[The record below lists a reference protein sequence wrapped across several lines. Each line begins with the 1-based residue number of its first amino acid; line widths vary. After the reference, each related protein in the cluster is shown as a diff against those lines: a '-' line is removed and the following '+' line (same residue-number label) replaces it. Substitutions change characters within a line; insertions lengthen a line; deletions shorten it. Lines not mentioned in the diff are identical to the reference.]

1 MHVALEVPKNIME
14 IAKQGSQRE
23 HLNEKATLKQLLYM
37 GAEKYLAERYSE
49 GEISIEKLAE
59 LLDVDLYRAHEIL
72 EKYHIKPSISY
83 PIFVRGISNAEAI

>member
-14 IAKQGSQRE
+14 IAKQRSQRE

-72 EKYHIKPSISY
+72 EKYHIKASISY
-83 PIFVRGISNAEAI
+83 SGFVRGISNSEAI

>member
-14 IAKQGSQRE
+14 IAKQRS
-23 HLNEKATLKQLLYM
+23 H
-37 GAEKYLAERYSE
+37 AEKYLAERYSE

-72 EKYHIKPSISY
+72 ERYHIKSSIGYSR
-83 PIFVRGISNAEAI
+83 FVRGISNAEAI